1 MKEPEMADEDPMPV
15 VVIAAVKGRENG
27 EIALELGLVM
37 TAEDLAAGKISAT
50 VAGSLLPV
58 QAEMLAQDLLEAVA
72 RQKPRPPLKD

>member
-37 TAEDLAAGKISAT
+37 TAEDLAARKIST
-50 VAGSLLPV
+50 MVAGSLTLV
-58 QAEMLAQDLLEAVA
+58 QAELLAQDLLEAIA
-72 RQKPRPPLKD
+72 RQKPRPPPEG